1 MEVDIELYRHDVWI
15 SEHPPLRLSVVDI
28 APELPAQTLVFLHGF
43 GGQSRQ
49 WMYQLQHFGLRNRV
63 IALDMHGHGRADQ
76 FHGDISMQRLI
87 DDLKLALER
96 LSVERPMT
104 LLGHSFGGAVAAE
117 LALKYPELVDRLVL
131 IATAGEFKLN
141 PFYRLGL
148 NLPMTVL
155 RLVQPLTSKWLHA
168 SPAVLKPWYHD
179 VLSPWSGWSVFRGL
193 SIPTLVVRG
202 HRDYVFERPLYEEV
216 ARAIPIA
223 EDVDVGA
230 SGHMVMLER
239 RDAVNRAI
247 ERFISGGRTSWRDAD
262 HYSPTYARAELLE
275 QRPWLVHYDDRV
287 PSTVAIP
294 NKPVYQFLNSAA
306 RRFPTRTALRFE
318 GARMSYRRLQRRAN
332 RFANA
337 LRSLGLNKGDRVTVV
352 LPNSSQWVIAYF
364 GILQAGGVA
373 VFSLPLTNPFELQRQ
388 VRETGARIVLTSGL
402 FLPVFREMLQAT
414 DVRHIILSR
423 IRDDLPLI
431 KRAPFR
437 SATDPGPDMKGSRN
451 LTVHS
456 LSELVRSHSQEAPRI
471 KTEPDD
477 PAVIHYTGG
486 TTDNPKGV
494 LLSHRNLVANT
505 IQTRHWMPEAE
516 EGRERFLCV
525 LPFSHSYGLTTGL
538 NVPIAIGATLLI
550 KPRFNVKDVLRTIRR
565 YRPTIFPGIPQ
576 MYTEIANY
584 PGVRRYRI
592 HSITACISGAAPLP
606 VEVQESFE
614 KLTRGR
620 LVEGYGLTEASPV
633 THANPLYGRRKIGS
647 IGVPIPS
654 TEAKVVDLRDPS
666 KAVEADLLGE
676 LAVRG
681 PQVMQGYWGDP
692 EATRSTLLEDG
703 WLLTGDVVEMDAEG
717 YFRIIARKADMWYP
731 GKPGHPAFPRDVEEV
746 LYEIPQ
752 VKEAAVVAVA
762 RQPLAFLIAKDRPPE
777 AEAVIA
783 YCERRLPPELVPRKV
798 FFMDEFPRTFIGKIL
813 RRELAKRYSN
823 QQSRG

>member
-1 MEVDIELYRHDVWI
+1 MEIDIELYRHDVRI
-15 SEHPPLRLSVVDI
+15 SESPPLNLSVVDI
-28 APELPAQTLVFLHGF
+28 APEFPAQTLVFLHGF

-49 WMYQLQHFGLRNRV
+49 WIYQLQHFGLRNRV
-63 IALDMHGHGRADQ
+63 IALDMHGHGRADH
-76 FHGDISMQRLI
+76 FRGEISMPRLI
-87 DDLKLALER
+87 DDLKAALEG
-96 LSVERPMT
+96 LSVERPLI

-117 LALKYPELVDRLVL
+117 FALKYPQLVDRLVL
-131 IATAGEFKLN
+131 IATAAEFKLN

-155 RLVQPLTSKWLHA
+155 RLIQPLTAKWLHA
-168 SPAVLKPWYHD
+168 SPTALKPWYHD

-193 SIPTLVVRG
+193 PMPTLVIRG

-216 ARAIPIA
+216 ARAIPNS

-239 RDAVNRAI
+239 REAVNRTI
-247 ERFISGGRTSWRDAD
+247 ERFIGGGRRSWRDTD
-262 HYSPTYARAELLE
+262 HHSASYARSELLE
-275 QRPWLVHYDDRV
+275 KRPWLVHYDDRV

-294 NKPVYQFLNSAA
+294 KKPIYQFLNSAA
-306 RRFPTRTALRFE
+306 RRFPNRTALRFE
-318 GARMSYRRLQRRAN
+318 GARVSYRRLQSRAN

-337 LRSLGLNKGDRVTVV
+337 LRSLGLNKGERVTVI
-352 LPNSSQWVIAYF
+352 LPNLPQWVIAYF
-364 GILQAGGVA
+364 GILEAGGVA
-373 VFSLPLTNPFELQRQ
+373 VFSLPLTNPAELQRQ
-388 VRETGARIVLTSGL
+388 VRETGARIILTSGM
-402 FLPVFREMLQAT
+402 FLPVFREMLEAT
-414 DVRHIILSR
+414 DVRHIILCR
-423 IRDDLPLI
+423 TRDDLPLI
-431 KRAPFR
+431 KRALYRPNLDI
-437 SATDPGPDMKGSRN
+437 APDVDEGRN
-451 LTVHS
+451 LTIHS
-456 LSELVRSHSQEAPRI
+456 FSELLRSHSAEAPQV
-471 KTEPDD
+471 KMDPDD

-494 LLSHRNLVANT
+494 LLSHQNLVANT
-505 IQTRHWMPEAE
+505 IQTRHWMPEAK

-550 KPRFNVKDVLRTIRR
+550 KPRFNVKDVLQTIRR

-633 THANPLYGRRKIGS
+633 THANPLYGRRKMGS
-647 IGVPIPS
+647 IGIPIPS
-654 TEAKVVDLRDPS
+654 TEAKVVGLRNPS
-666 KAVEADLLGE
+666 KAVGVGQLGE

-681 PQVMQGYWGDP
+681 PQVMQGYWADP
-692 EATRSTLLEDG
+692 EATRSAILENG

-762 RQPLAFLIAKDRPPE
+762 RQPLAFLIAKDRPPD
-777 AEAVIA
+777 AEAVLA

-813 RRELAKRYSN
+813 RRELARRYTN
-823 QQSRG
+823 QQSRE